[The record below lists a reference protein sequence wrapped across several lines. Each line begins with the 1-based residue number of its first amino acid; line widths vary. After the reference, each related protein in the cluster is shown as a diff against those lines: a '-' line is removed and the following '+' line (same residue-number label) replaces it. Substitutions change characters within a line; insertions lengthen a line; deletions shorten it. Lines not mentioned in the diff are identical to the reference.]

1 MQPNQ
6 LKPPSNYCQVMGRG
20 CVLSPTSLRRN
31 GSIHKP
37 ESSHVA
43 VEVVEVDLP
52 ISHVSNSLIAA
63 GRRATLWGPVGMGT
77 LGGPH
82 PRVCYSSGVPI
93 PKVRLVRNC

>member
-20 CVLSPTSLRRN
+20 CVLCPTSLRRDTI
-31 GSIHKP
+31 IHKQ

-43 VEVVEVDLP
+43 VELALA
-52 ISHVSNSLIAA
+52 SLACRHAPHSLVAA

-77 LGGPH
+77 LPGPH
-82 PRVCYSSGVPI
+82 PRVCE
-93 PKVRLVRNC
+93 